1 MSYRHRQQW
10 GCGTFVALALILGAI
25 VAYWYIAVPVLVVL
39 VIGAITIGS
48 AKRRQPHRTPTPVLE
63 PKAKSGVSP
72 TLEVERQELYGR
84 LEAMSA
90 DLTRQRYGARCDYCG
105 APRRYRA
112 EFCRYCG
119 RSLLVA

>member
-10 GCGTFVALALILGAI
+10 GCGTFFALALILGAI

-48 AKRRQPHRTPTPVLE
+48 AKRRQPQRTPTPALE
-63 PKAKSGVSP
+63 PRAESGLSP
-72 TLEVERQELYGR
+72 ALEVERQELYGR

-90 DLTRQRYGARCDYCG
+90 NLMRLRFRSRCDYCG
-105 APRRYRA
+105 APRRHRA